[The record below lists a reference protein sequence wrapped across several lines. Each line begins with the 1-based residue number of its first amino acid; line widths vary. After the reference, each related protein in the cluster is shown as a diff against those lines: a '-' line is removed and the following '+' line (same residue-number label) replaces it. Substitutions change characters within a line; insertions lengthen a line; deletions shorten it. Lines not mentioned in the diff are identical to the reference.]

1 MLEPIYRINL
11 HHQYFYLNM
20 NNFVTIDGQTISFDF
35 PDMEKGNETA
45 KATFIR
51 ENELIPLD
59 KLGKYYLNENLNF
72 LCGSGT
78 SSDIGG
84 RTINKAENPFTEI
97 IEELKAKEPSPEYIT
112 RIILHLES
120 EDLLEKKFDKI
131 NQEYLYYLNIRND
144 EAAAN
149 VIKAILEKVLKEFVD
164 KYVPFPI
171 DYLKE
176 KLEIHELFINKIISR
191 KETLN
196 RPKIFTPN
204 YDLAFENACEKIG
217 VSYNNGFRGV
227 HMRKF
232 DPDTFHNETYIK
244 QETVEKGKRIATY
257 LNIYKLHGSIS
268 WQYSENLNDL
278 YNLIE
283 IQISDSYKKDDFEI
297 SSLMIYPIQ
306 TKKSYSLDLPYS
318 EIFRNFSKCLTENQN
333 TLVIIGYSFL
343 DEHINDIIRTG
354 LYNPNL
360 SLLIHSYNLIDNSSP
375 AFLQALK
382 ARSSSD
388 QRIVIFE
395 GELIGTF
402 NNVVRY
408 LIPLNS
414 YLPRK
419 DLIIETL
426 KELSKK

>member
-1 MLEPIYRINL
+1 
-11 HHQYFYLNM
+11 M
-20 NNFVTIDGQTISFDF
+20 NNHITIDGQTVSFEF
-35 PDMEKGNETA
+35 PDADKDNEIA

-51 ENELIPLD
+51 DNEQIPID
-59 KLGKYYLNENLNF
+59 KLAKYYLNENLNF

-78 SSDIGG
+78 SAAIGG
-84 RTINKAENPFTEI
+84 KTINKGENPFAAI
-97 IEELKAKEPSPEYIT
+97 IAELKDIEDPEDFLT
-112 RIILHLES
+112 NIISYLES

-131 NQEYLYYLNIRND
+131 NQEYLYHLNNRND
-144 EAAAN
+144 AETAKS
-149 VIKAILEKVLKEFVD
+149 IKDILELILQEFVNN
-164 KYVPFPI
+164 YVPFPI

-176 KLEIHELFINKIISR
+176 KLETHELFINKIISR
-191 KETLN
+191 KETFN
-196 RPKIFTPN
+196 RPRIFTPN

-244 QETVEKGKRIATY
+244 QETAERGKRIATY

-268 WQYSENLNDL
+268 WQYTENLDDL
-278 YNLIE
+278 YNLKE
-283 IQISDSYKKDDFEI
+283 IQISDTFKKEDFEI
-297 SSLMIYPIQ
+297 GSLMIYPIQ

-333 TLVIIGYSFL
+333 TLVTIGYSFL

-360 SLLIHSYNLIDNSSP
+360 TLLIHSFGIIDESSP
-375 AFLQALK
+375 AFLQTLK
-382 ARSSSD
+382 ARSASD

-395 GELIGTF
+395 GELVGSF

-408 LIPLNS
+408 LIPLSS
-414 YLPRK
+414 YIQKK
-419 DLIIETL
+419 DTIIETL
-426 KELSKK
+426 KELAKK

>member
-1 MLEPIYRINL
+1 
-11 HHQYFYLNM
+11 M
-20 NNFVTIDGQTISFDF
+20 NNHITIDGRTVSFEF
-35 PDMEKGNETA
+35 PDADKNNETA

-51 ENELIPLD
+51 DNEQIPFD
-59 KLGKYYLNENLNF
+59 KLAKYYLNENLNF

-78 SSDIGG
+78 SAAIGG
-84 RTINKAENPFTEI
+84 KIINKDENPFVAI
-97 IEELKAKEPSPEYIT
+97 IAELKAIQNPESYLT
-112 RIILHLES
+112 NIISYLEAQ
-120 EDLLEKKFDKI
+120 DLLEKKFDKI
-131 NQEYLYYLNIRND
+131 NQEFLYYLNNRND
-144 EAAAN
+144 ETTAN
-149 VIKAILEKVLKEFVD
+149 AIKTILGKILKEFVD

-171 DYLKE
+171 DYLKD
-176 KLEIHELFINKIISR
+176 KLETHELFINKIISR

-196 RPKIFTPN
+196 RPRVFTPN

-244 QETVEKGKRIATY
+244 QETAERGKRIATY

-268 WQYSENLNDL
+268 WQYTENLDDL
-278 YNLIE
+278 YNLKE
-283 IQISDSYKKDDFEI
+283 IQISDTFKKEDFEI
-297 SSLMIYPIQ
+297 GSLIIYPIQ

-333 TLVIIGYSFL
+333 TLVAIGYSFL

-360 SLLIHSYNLIDNSSP
+360 TLLIHSFGIIDESSP
-375 AFLQALK
+375 AFLQTLK
-382 ARSSSD
+382 SRSASD

-395 GELIGTF
+395 GELVGSF
-402 NNVVRY
+402 DNAVRY
-408 LIPLNS
+408 LIPLSS
-414 YLPRK
+414 YIQKK
-419 DLIIETL
+419 DTIIDTL
-426 KELSKK
+426 KELSKI

>member
-1 MLEPIYRINL
+1 MT
-11 HHQYFYLNM
+11 
-20 NNFVTIDGQTISFDF
+20 NNITIDGQTVSFEF
-35 PDMEKGNETA
+35 PDADKDNETA

-51 ENELIPLD
+51 ESDQIPID
-59 KLGKYYLNENLNF
+59 KLGKYYLNENVNF
-72 LCGSGT
+72 ICGSGT
-78 SSDIGG
+78 SAAIGG
-84 RTINKAENPFTEI
+84 KTINIGENPFTAI
-97 IEELKAKEPSPEYIT
+97 IAELKAIATPPEYLT
-112 RIILHLES
+112 HIIAYLES
-120 EDLLEKKFDKI
+120 TDLLEKKFDKI
-131 NQEYLYYLNIRND
+131 NQEYLYHLNIRND
-144 EAAAN
+144 KAGAKA
-149 VIKAILEKVLKEFVD
+149 IKVILEKILKEFVD

-171 DYLKE
+171 DYVKE
-176 KLEIHELFINKIISR
+176 KLETHELFINKIISR

-196 RPKIFTPN
+196 RPRVFTPN

-244 QETVEKGKRIATY
+244 QETAERGKRIATY

-268 WQYSENLNDL
+268 WQYTENLEDL
-278 YNLIE
+278 YNLKE
-283 IQISDSYKKDDFEI
+283 IQISDTFKKEDFEI
-297 SSLMIYPIQ
+297 GSLMIYPIQ

-333 TLVIIGYSFL
+333 TLIAIGYSFL

-360 SLLIHSYNLIDNSSP
+360 SLVIHSFGIIDNKSP
-375 AFLQALK
+375 AFLQTLK
-382 ARSSSD
+382 ARSAND

-395 GELIGTF
+395 GELVGSF

-414 YLPRK
+414 YIQKK
-419 DLIIETL
+419 DIIIETL
-426 KELSKK
+426 KELSNK

>member
-1 MLEPIYRINL
+1 
-11 HHQYFYLNM
+11 M
-20 NNFVTIDGQTISFDF
+20 NNHITIDGQTVSFEF
-35 PDMEKGNETA
+35 PDADKDNEIA

-51 ENELIPLD
+51 DNEQIPID
-59 KLGKYYLNENLNF
+59 KLAKYYLNENLNF

-78 SSDIGG
+78 SAAIGG
-84 RTINKAENPFTEI
+84 KTINKGENPFAAI
-97 IEELKAKEPSPEYIT
+97 IAELKDIEDPEDFLT
-112 RIILHLES
+112 NIISYLES
-120 EDLLEKKFDKI
+120 DDLLEKRFDKI
-131 NQEYLYYLNIRND
+131 NQEYLYHLNNRND
-144 EAAAN
+144 VETAKS
-149 VIKAILEKVLKEFVD
+149 IKDILELILQEFVNN
-164 KYVPFPI
+164 YVPFPI

-176 KLEIHELFINKIISR
+176 KLETHELFINKIISR
-191 KETLN
+191 KETFN
-196 RPKIFTPN
+196 RPRVFTPN

-244 QETVEKGKRIATY
+244 QETAERGKRIATY

-268 WQYSENLNDL
+268 WQYTENLDDL
-278 YNLIE
+278 YNLKE
-283 IQISDSYKKDDFEI
+283 IQISDTFKKEDFEI
-297 SSLMIYPIQ
+297 GSLMIYPIQ

-333 TLVIIGYSFL
+333 TLVTIGYSFL

-360 SLLIHSYNLIDNSSP
+360 TLLIHSFGIIDESSP
-375 AFLQALK
+375 AFLQTLK
-382 ARSSSD
+382 ARSASD

-395 GELIGTF
+395 GELVGSF

-408 LIPLNS
+408 LIPLSS
-414 YLPRK
+414 YIQKK
-419 DLIIETL
+419 DTIIETL
-426 KELSKK
+426 KGLSKK